1 MRPIAITIR
10 RNIRRTV
17 RHSIRLGV
25 LASIALTGSSISG
38 AGNAPAALKTNS
50 NQHHWYQIGRASWYG
65 KYFQGRQTASGESY
79 DMNSMTCAHRSLPLG
94 TLLKVTNLR
103 NHRTV
108 VVRVN
113 DRGPVPESRVIDLS
127 MAAANFLGM
136 GARGTVQVRL
146 DVVDASTIAQLQTP
160 IPSALF
166 PSLGA
171 R

>member
-17 RHSIRLGV
+17 RHAIRLGV

-38 AGNAPAALKTNS
+38 AGNAPAAPQTNS

-79 DMNSMTCAHRSLPLG
+79 DMNGMTCAHRSLPLG

-103 NHRTV
+103 NHQSEER
-108 VVRVN
+108 RV
-113 DRGPVPESRVIDLS
+113 GKEC
-127 MAAANFLGM
+127 G
-136 GARGTVQVRL
+136 
-146 DVVDASTIAQLQTP
+146 
-160 IPSALF
+160 
-166 PSLGA
+166 
-171 R
+171 